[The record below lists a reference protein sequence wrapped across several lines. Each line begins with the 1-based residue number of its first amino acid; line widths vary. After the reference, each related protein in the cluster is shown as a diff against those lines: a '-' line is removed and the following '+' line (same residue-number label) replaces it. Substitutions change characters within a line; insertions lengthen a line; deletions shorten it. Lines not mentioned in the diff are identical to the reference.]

1 MERSDGFVPLE
12 IRKLTNHHK
21 EKAMSICK
29 IGETKVINGKRCRKD
44 ASDTD
49 GSCNGCHFFKNG
61 GCPSGNT
68 GVSIEDGGSECDGA
82 IWRLADDQTEA
93 PTDTPPRDE
102 LREQRRFQAAV
113 AAMQGLCANR
123 DLDLESASLVSRWAV
138 EHADALLAELDRTGE
153 GK

>member
-1 MERSDGFVPLE
+1 
-12 IRKLTNHHK
+12 
-21 EKAMSICK
+21 MSICK

-49 GSCNGCHFFKNG
+49 ESCNGCHFFKNG

-68 GVSIEDGGSECDGA
+68 GVSIDDGGSECDGA

-113 AAMQGLCANR
+113 SAMQGRLAYVM
-123 DLDLESASLVSRWAV
+123 DASPSFRAGRIAEVSKLAV
-138 EHADALLAELDRTGE
+138 KLADALLAELDRTGE